1 MVKKRAKNEKLPARR
16 AGSGPAPT
24 KLLRD
29 LRDLIQSTRTGLAQA
44 VNSALVLLYWQV
56 GQRIRSDVL
65 KSRRATYGDETYS
78 TPSNE
83 LAVEFGNGYS
93 RPNLT
98 RMIRFAEVFPARE
111 VVVTLSRCLG
121 WSHFV
126 EIIYLKDQLLPSR
139 HMSDLVHS
147 VDTCLGGAT
156 YGRSKPGPRSRR
168 ETGVQ
173 DPRCSLHHRDSA
185 RTELFSL
192 RGRGS
197 SRRRQ
202 RGLLSLPLL
211 RESSGSAGKDHSHR
225 CRR

>member
-1 MVKKRAKNEKLPARR
+1 MSPSDPCASPFRAPIGATGELGHGSRLSPRRGCKR
-16 AGSGPAPT
+16 
-24 KLLRD
+24 LLFTC
-29 LRDLIQSTRTGLAQA
+29 LRVLGL
-44 VNSALVLLYWQV
+44 
-56 GQRIRSDVL
+56 
-65 KSRRATYGDETYS
+65 
-78 TPSNE
+78 TPPGYE
-83 LAVEFGNGYS
+83 LS
-93 RPNLT
+93 
-98 RMIRFAEVFPARE
+98 
-111 VVVTLSRCLG
+111 
-121 WSHFV
+121 
-126 EIIYLKDQLLPSR
+126 LLPSR

-211 RESSGSAGKDHSHR
+211 R
-225 CRR
+225 